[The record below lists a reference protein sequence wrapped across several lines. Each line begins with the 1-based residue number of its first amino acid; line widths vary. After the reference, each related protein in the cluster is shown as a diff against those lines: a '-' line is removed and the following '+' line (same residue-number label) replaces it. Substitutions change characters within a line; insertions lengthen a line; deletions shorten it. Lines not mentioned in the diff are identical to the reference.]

1 MLQSTL
7 CPWRWR
13 RLCSQYTTDWERER
27 SVYSAL
33 EEAEQEQEQEQEQ
46 QTLLFLVDFCIGP

>member
-7 CPWRWR
+7 CPRRWR

-33 EEAEQEQEQEQEQ
+33 EEAEQEQEQ